1 MKLFE
6 SEQCI
11 ARAKAIFEEWKTII
25 ETEIPSS
32 HVEHIGST
40 AICGALTKG
49 DIDLYVEVPKDIHA
63 KAVSTIET
71 MDFIIKRDTYRDA
84 HLCML
89 EHQNIKSL
97 AVQVVASGSKYRFF
111 LDFRDALNCDQRLV
125 EQYNA
130 LKASCKDAT
139 LEQYRE
145 RKSQFIGNV
154 LDELTSIGDSGV
166 SK

>member
-1 MKLFE
+1 MELFE
-6 SEQCI
+6 SEQCVS
-11 ARAKAIFEEWKTII
+11 RAKATFEEWKTII

-49 DIDLYVEVPKDIHA
+49 DIDLYVEVPEDLHA

-71 MDFIIKRDTYRDA
+71 MGFTIKLDTHRDS

-89 EHQNIKSL
+89 EHQSVEGL
-97 AVQVVASGSKYRFF
+97 AVQVVARDSKYRFF
-111 LDFRDALNCDQRLV
+111 LDFRDALNCDQHLV

-130 LKASCKDAT
+130 LKTSCIGST
-139 LEQYRE
+139 PEQYRE
-145 RKSQFIGNV
+145 QKSQFIHRV
-154 LDELTSIGDSGV
+154 LEDSDRVSDTSR
-166 SK
+166 